1 MTKAPLRLART
12 LRFLCDY
19 FLGATLLVTAGY
31 VIWILWLLVSPV
43 IMKGSGQVATAGIW
57 VGVGE
62 GPPGLSLP
70 VIMDLAE
77 SGVLPAAGLFK
88 TTGELQFKT
97 SDRRLQIL
105 GYLDNIVLSLLILGL
120 VFMARQFLVEVIDGT
135 PFTLENA
142 RRLKWIGWFL
152 LGIGV
157 AKPIVHNIAARWAFS
172 IVKIQSPILSP
183 PFDLDVAWILV
194 SLFVLIL
201 SAVFRYGVELEKE
214 HSLTV

>member
-1 MTKAPLRLART
+1 MDP
-12 LRFLCDY
+12 
-19 FLGATLLVTAGY
+19 
-31 VIWILWLLVSPV
+31 
-43 IMKGSGQVATAGIW
+43 SG
-57 VGVGE
+57 
-62 GPPGLSLP
+62 
-70 VIMDLAE
+70 
-77 SGVLPAAGLFK
+77 SGVLPDAGLFN
-88 TTGELQFKT
+88 TTGELKFKT
-97 SDRRLQIL
+97 SDRRIQALA
-105 GYLDNIVLSLLILGL
+105 YLDGLVFALLILGL
-120 VFMARQFLVEVIDGT
+120 VYMTRQFLVDVIDGV
-135 PFTLENA
+135 PFTFENA

-157 AKPIVHNIAARWAFS
+157 ARPIVHNIAARWAFS